1 MSSSVTLVTSHSL
14 DGPESE
20 ANYEEQRRFAE
31 FVTARQPQL
40 LDFQAYVSEDKR
52 QLKLMF
58 VFPNEDAGDREAMD
72 PKPSDRRFRD
82 SGLAALLAG
91 AAIVALF
98 FAAVYLGS
106 VAAPTPA

>member
-1 MSSSVTLVTSHSL
+1 VSPSVTLVTSHSL

-20 ANYEEQRRFAE
+20 ANHEEQRRFVE

-52 QLKLMF
+52 QLKLLF
-58 VFPNEDAGDREAMD
+58 VFPDEDGGDRDATE
-72 PKPSDRRFRD
+72 PEPNDRRFQD
-82 SGLAALLAG
+82 SGLAGLLAG

-98 FAAVYLGS
+98 LAAVYLGS
-106 VAAPTPA
+106 IAPPTPA

>member
-1 MSSSVTLVTSHSL
+1 MSPSVTLITSHSL
-14 DGPESE
+14 DGPESQ
-20 ANYEEQRRFAE
+20 ANHEEQRRFAE

-58 VFPNEDAGDREAMD
+58 VFPDGDAAVPVVTPAEPNDR
-72 PKPSDRRFRD
+72 PFRD
-82 SGLAALLAG
+82 SGLAGLLAG
-91 AAIVALF
+91 AAVVALF

-106 VAAPTPA
+106 VNGAAA

>member
-1 MSSSVTLVTSHSL
+1 MSSPVTLITSHSL

-20 ANYEEQRRFAE
+20 ANHEEQRRFAE

-58 VFPNEDAGDREAMD
+58 VFPGEDAADREATD
-72 PKPSDRRFRD
+72 PEPSDRRFLD

-91 AAIVALF
+91 AAIVVLF
-98 FAAVYLGS
+98 FAGVYLGS
-106 VAAPTPA
+106 VAAPTPV

>member
-1 MSSSVTLVTSHSL
+1 MSSSVTLITSHSL

-20 ANYEEQRRFAE
+20 ANHEEQRRFAE
-31 FVTARQPQL
+31 FVTAHQPQL

-52 QLKLMF
+52 QLRLMF
-58 VFPNEDAGDREAMD
+58 VFPDEDAGERAATNPE
-72 PKPSDRRFRD
+72 PKERRFQD
-82 SGLAALLAG
+82 SGLAGLLAG

-106 VAAPTPA
+106 VAPPTPA